1 MACIWSVD
9 LILQSILSESPT
21 KHLAL
26 TCKKFDIETSPRSVF
41 IFKVSSLK
49 GILGIQHADFGVFY

>member
-21 KHLAL
+21 KTLAL
-26 TCKKFDIETSPRSVF
+26 TYKKFGIETSPRSLF

-49 GILGIQHADFGVFY
+49 GILGSQHADFGVFY